1 MKRVMIMVILAGMLY
16 ACSEPTPKDTAVRN
30 VSLTTPVLLEQI
42 GRKNY
47 PGIVKETHTINLGF
61 KIAGQISYIL
71 VKEGDYVKRG
81 QLLARLDDE
90 DYRLGVEALQIQY
103 DQLQDE
109 VARTKRLF
117 EQKSISANDFEKA
130 SAGLRQLGVQLQV
143 EKNRLDY
150 TRLCAPTDGYIQNVN
165 FSPAEM
171 VDAGTSLFTL
181 LDVSHMEVEVD
192 IPVNDYRQRK
202 QFLEYGC
209 RVIGSK
215 ETLPMKFL
223 SLTPKADG
231 NQLYRLRLAFGNRP
245 DGQIT
250 AGMNVEVCISMTD
263 SVYKEKLAVPLRA
276 IFRDGNS
283 SCVWVFNQDSTVSR
297 RPVTVSGMDAE
308 GCAVITEGL
317 SAGEQVVCAGVNV
330 LKDGQRVGVVKK
342 ASKTN
347 IGGLL

>member
-61 KIAGQISYIL
+61 KIAGQISHIL
-71 VKEGDYVKRG
+71 VKE
-81 QLLARLDDE
+81 
-90 DYRLGVEALQIQY
+90 
-103 DQLQDE
+103 
-109 VARTKRLF
+109 LF

>member
-61 KIAGQISYIL
+61 KIAGQISHIL

-143 EKNRLDY
+143 EKEPFGLYPTLCTYRWLY
-150 TRLCAPTDGYIQNVN
+150 TECKFFSGGDG
-165 FSPAEM
+165 
-171 VDAGTSLFTL
+171 
-181 LDVSHMEVEVD
+181 
-192 IPVNDYRQRK
+192 
-202 QFLEYGC
+202 GC
-209 RVIGSK
+209 R
-215 ETLPMKFL
+215 
-223 SLTPKADG
+223 
-231 NQLYRLRLAFGNRP
+231 N
-245 DGQIT
+245 
-250 AGMNVEVCISMTD
+250 
-263 SVYKEKLAVPLRA
+263 LAVHA
-276 IFRDGNS
+276 IG
-283 SCVWVFNQDSTVSR
+283 CI
-297 RPVTVSGMDAE
+297 PHGSG
-308 GCAVITEGL
+308 
-317 SAGEQVVCAGVNV
+317 S
-330 LKDGQRVGVVKK
+330 
-342 ASKTN
+342 
-347 IGGLL
+347 